1 MDSSHDSRRL
11 GLFLPLRLAAYVI
24 LISVVVVWMDDP
36 QYLRFPTIIYSVL
49 TLAFAVSLGL
59 EKKYPLKGVTYV
71 LIGLQSLLEISIES
85 GVIYATGNVNSPFS
99 ALFVLTIVSAA
110 LVYRMVGTLVVASL
124 VSLAYAF
131 IIWLGLTGS
140 SDAEFSMQALRTI
153 FLTHESV
160 FYAIFLHMLIF
171 YLTAFISG
179 YLAER
184 LSSQDRK
191 LVDASQALRRARLET
206 DDILRHLNS
215 GLLTIDAGGYIIYF
229 NCAAERI
236 LGYSEEKVRG
246 MLCSDVFAERMPD
259 LADYLMSGITS
270 RVTYPRKE
278 LDIVNDRQEVMP
290 LGLSTSILT
299 EEGGDL
305 RGVIAIFSD
314 LTDAKRMENKIRVN
328 DRLAAV
334 GELSASIAHEIRNPL
349 AAISGSVEVL
359 NSELQLSDENA
370 RLMELIVKESHR
382 LNVILSDFLA
392 FARVS
397 RPGYNKVE
405 LCHLVSDVREL
416 LRLHE
421 NTPDNIEVSFESDE
435 SIAYVIGDED
445 HIKQMLV
452 NLALNSC
459 EAFEGRP
466 GKLSFGLRTNPAE
479 GKVDLYIRD
488 NGPGIDSKIMDRI
501 FEPFYSTKKQGTGLG
516 LAIVH
521 RICEAL
527 KLKMRIDSHPG
538 VGTTFWIQFLIYTQ
552 ERPEPVETVATP
564 AAAASSGI

>member
-1 MDSSHDSRRL
+1 
-11 GLFLPLRLAAYVI
+11 
-24 LISVVVVWMDDP
+24 MDDP

-552 ERPEPVETVATP
+552 ERPEPVETVATS